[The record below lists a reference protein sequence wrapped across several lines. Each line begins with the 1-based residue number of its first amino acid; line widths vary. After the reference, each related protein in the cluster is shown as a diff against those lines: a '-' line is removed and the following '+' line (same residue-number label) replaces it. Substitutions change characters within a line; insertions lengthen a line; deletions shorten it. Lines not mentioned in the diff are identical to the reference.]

1 MALPRRQQRLLEAI
15 DHQMSGADPRLA
27 WLLGTFGPLARRAP
41 ARPRA
46 AANPGEPV
54 LARAAGSS
62 RRWHL
67 ARAE

>member
-27 WLLGTFGPLARRAP
+27 WLLGRSRPGPVSP

-46 AANPGEPV
+46 DASPG
-54 LARAAGSS
+54 
-62 RRWHL
+62 
-67 ARAE
+67 